1 MEIKP
6 VGRLVKMGTP
16 SYFGPAENYVGVRR
30 QNSIQIRTDCC
41 IKILQI
47 GIY

>member
-6 VGRLVKMGTP
+6 VGKLVKMGTP
-16 SYFGPAENYVGVRR
+16 SYFETAENYVGVRR
-30 QNSIQIRTDCC
+30 ENSIQIRTDCC

-47 GIY
+47 DIY